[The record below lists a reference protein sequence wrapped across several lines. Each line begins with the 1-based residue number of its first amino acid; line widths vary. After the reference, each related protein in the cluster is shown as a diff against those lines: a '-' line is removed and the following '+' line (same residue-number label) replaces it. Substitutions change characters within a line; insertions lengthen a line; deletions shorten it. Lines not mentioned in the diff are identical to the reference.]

1 MKLSKEELKNKIP
14 NLVQDENAQIELLE
28 DIEDSMVEGQSS
40 ENSEM
45 EEKYTSLKAEYD
57 ALKTKYK
64 ERFLKGDDKK
74 NDDNNDNDSD
84 EGLQEKEVIDI
95 KEI

>member
-64 ERFLKGDDKK
+64 ERFLKIFHK
-74 NDDNNDNDSD
+74 
-84 EGLQEKEVIDI
+84 IFI
-95 KEI
+95 FI